1 MKILGIIP
9 ARFASTRFPGKP
21 LIDISGKTMIQRVF
35 EQCKK
40 SKSLDEIIVA
50 TDDQR
55 IFDHVESFGGKAF
68 MTKVD
73 HPSGTD
79 RCQEVAAHFKGKFD
93 AVINIQGDEPFIF
106 PEQIDELASCFND
119 TNTEIA
125 TLVKPVTQ
133 AEQLSNAGFVMTAI
147 DINGFAL
154 YFSRFPIPF
163 QKGRPQEEWLKHHLY
178 FDHVGIYGYKTEIL
192 EKICALPPSSLEL
205 AESLEQ
211 LRWLENGFKIKT
223 QITHYESYPVDT
235 PEDLAKLPK
244 NLID

>member
-9 ARFASTRFPGKP
+9 ARYASTRFPGKP
-21 LIDISGKTMIQRVF
+21 LIDIYGKTMIQRVF

-50 TDDQR
+50 TDDLR
-55 IFDHVESFGGKAF
+55 IFNHVESFGGKAI
-68 MTKVD
+68 MTKSE

-106 PEQIDELASCFND
+106 PEQIDELASCFKD
-119 TNTEIA
+119 ANTEIA
-125 TLVKPVTQ
+125 TLVKQVTDT
-133 AEQLSNAGFVMTAI
+133 EQLTNAGFVMTAV
-147 DINGFAL
+147 DVNGFAL

-163 QKGRPQEEWLKHHLY
+163 LKSRPQNEWLKHHVYL
-178 FDHVGIYGYKTEIL
+178 DHVGIYGYKTDVL
-192 EKICALPPSSLEL
+192 EKICELPPSSLEI

-223 QITHYESYPVDT
+223 QRTNFESYPVDT

-244 NLID
+244 TLID